1 MNISICHSNG
11 IGPAGPD
18 PAYTISMLINVV
30 FRFLSAR
37 KNPENHVRRL
47 PYVSRQ
53 PTRLYLNKYMKR
65 LVTNRHSSFHL
76 SHGR

>member
-37 KNPENHVRRL
+37 KNPEKSCSASAIRL
-47 PYVSRQ
+47 P
-53 PTRLYLNKYMKR
+53 TANKAI
-65 LVTNRHSSFHL
+65 LEQVHETSSNEQTFII
-76 SHGR
+76 SS